1 MMKFRYVFI
10 CKKIRVKGTVGLE
23 NYKRRAELKQEVKD
37 LFRGR
42 WKDAVLLNLVPTIL
56 LIIVSIIGIIAVI
69 GAMNLSMDVSAG
81 YPQNYDS
88 SYSDNTGTSTGSGII
103 AALITT
109 GISFT
114 FLDWLRKP
122 ELRIQPFK
130 NAFQVFSKKYFLRV
144 VLIYI
149 IVSIFTF
156 LWTLLF
162 IIPGIIKGYSYSQAY
177 FIYKDRM
184 EHSEG
189 EKPSAL
195 DCITES
201 RRLMDGHKWEYFI
214 LQLSFI
220 GWELLSLL
228 TLGIGFLWLNPYKN
242 ATYAA
247 FYDNL
252 SQNYYGNDEIEV
264 F

>member
-1 MMKFRYVFI
+1 MCLSVKKF
-10 CKKIRVKGTVGLE
+10 RVKGTVGLE

-81 YPQNYDS
+81 YPQNYGI

-103 AALITT
+103 ATLITT

-162 IIPGIIKGYSYSQAY
+162 IIPGIIKSYSYSQAY

-220 GWELLSLL
+220 GWGLLSLL
-228 TLGIGFLWLNPYKN
+228 TLGIGFLWLNPYMN

>member
-1 MMKFRYVFI
+1 MCLSV
-10 CKKIRVKGTVGLE
+10 KKIRVKGTVGLE

-56 LIIVSIIGIIAVI
+56 TVIVGIIGIIAVI
-69 GAMNLSMDVSAG
+69 GIMNQPMDVSSS
-81 YPQNYDS
+81 YPPNYDS

-220 GWELLSLL
+220 GWGLLSLL
-228 TLGIGFLWLNPYKN
+228 TLGIGFLWLNPYMN

-252 SQNYYGNDEIEV
+252 SQNYYANDEIEV